1 MKLIWCNG
9 QWLDPADFRIAPTDR
24 GLMHGLGLFETI
36 LAVDGK
42 PVFAERHLARLASG
56 CERLGW
62 SLEIQDLL
70 EIMSELLV
78 QSGFT
83 FGRSRVR
90 LSVTGGSGTVGDL
103 TAGDDRVI
111 LMTASRAAEPPATT
125 TANLSHFVRN
135 ERSALAGLKCSS
147 YAENLVA
154 LDHARRLGF
163 EETVFINTAGNLC
176 EAATSNLFL
185 VKAGRLLTPSLA
197 SGCLPGIIR
206 EVVIGLAGRLGVSC
220 EEADLPAPLIHEA
233 EEIFLTSSI
242 RGVMRISRFGEREIP
257 AGTLTGELR
266 LAWNAEVV
274 RECGI

>member
-1 MKLIWCNG
+1 MTLIWCNG
-9 QWLDPADFRIAPTDR
+9 EWLEPSDFRISPTDR

-36 LAVDGK
+36 LAIDGK

-62 SLEIQDLL
+62 SLEIQGLR

-103 TAGDDRVI
+103 TAGDDRLI

-125 TANLSHFVRN
+125 TANLSPFVRN
-135 ERSALAGLKCSS
+135 ERAALAGLKCSA

-185 VKAGRLLTPSLA
+185 VKGGRLLTPSLA
-197 SGCLPGIIR
+197 SGCLPGVIR
-206 EVVIGLAGRLGVSC
+206 ELIIGLAGRLGVSC
-220 EEADLPAPLIHEA
+220 EEADLPAALIHEA

-242 RGVMRISRFGEREIP
+242 RGVMGISRFGDRELP
-257 AGTLTGELR
+257 AGVLTGELR
-266 LAWNAEVV
+266 LAWNEEVG
-274 RECGI
+274 RECGM

>member
-1 MKLIWCNG
+1 MSLIWCNG
-9 QWLDPADFRIAPTDR
+9 QWLDPADFHIAPTDR

-36 LAVDGK
+36 LALDGK
-42 PVFAERHLARLASG
+42 PVFAERHLARLAGS

-62 SLEIQDLL
+62 PLEIQGLR

-90 LSVTGGSGTVGDL
+90 LSVTGGSGAVGDL
-103 TAGDDRVI
+103 TAGEDRLI
-111 LMTASRAAEPPATT
+111 LMTANRAAEPPART
-125 TANLSHFVRN
+125 TANLSPFVRN
-135 ERSALAGLKCSS
+135 ERSALSGLKCSA

-185 VKAGRLLTPSLA
+185 VKDGRLLTPSLE
-197 SGCLPGIIR
+197 SGCLPGVVR
-206 EVVIGLAGRLGVSC
+206 EVVIGLAARLGVSC
-220 EEADLPAPLIHEA
+220 EETDLPVALIREA

-242 RGVMRISRFGEREIP
+242 RGVMGISRFGDRELP
-257 AGTLTGELR
+257 AGALTGELR
-266 LAWNAEVV
+266 LAWNEEVG
-274 RECGI
+274 REGGI